1 MLGAWTYNGMSYAD
15 PRGMAQRSARQ
26 QISQPVHLIP
36 SRMSILNQ
44 PAHDR
49 KLLVS
54 CSAQQPSREVVPF
67 TNLASFNPA
76 ISASSLSRTHKR
88 GPKGRTQQLVH
99 CRATKQEVARRQKEQ
114 QLQQQQ
120 QQKVLQVQPAD
131 STVRVPI
138 LSGGGGGIFFW
149 WEIGKCHSGAMSP
162 FGQY

>member
-1 MLGAWTYNGMSYAD
+1 MSYAD

-26 QISQPVHLIP
+26 QTLQPVHLIP
-36 SRMSILNQ
+36 SRMSILVQ
-44 PAHDR
+44 PVNDR

-54 CSAQQPSREVVPF
+54 CSAQQPLREVVPF

-76 ISASSLSRTHKR
+76 IRASALSRTHRR
-88 GPKGRTQQLVH
+88 GPKARTQQLVH
-99 CRATKQEVARRQKEQ
+99 CRATKQEVARKQKEQ
-114 QLQQQQ
+114 QLQQQ

-162 FGQY
+162 CAQS